1 MYPPPCIGQAE
12 PLRRPWDLTGSAGR
26 PGKNAQADRQA
37 GHWRGI
43 GKGAALPPGPKPA
56 AGYPCPRPAVGL
68 APAVAAARLLPGFA
82 KTFGRM
88 AFSIPD
94 VDDAI
99 CTGNQFARVC
109 VTRLLIAG
117 SVCCCTL
124 LPAATAS
131 LTFRRRRLKVS
142 PR

>member
-12 PLRRPWDLTGSAGR
+12 PLRRPWDLTGLRGRVAAG
-26 PGKNAQADRQA
+26 GKNAQADRQA

-82 KTFGRM
+82 KAFARM
-88 AFSIPD
+88 AFSKVFQTWTTLYAPAINSLVSASPD
-94 VDDAI
+94 
-99 CTGNQFARVC
+99 C
-109 VTRLLIAG
+109 
-117 SVCCCTL
+117 
-124 LPAATAS
+124 
-131 LTFRRRRLKVS
+131 
-142 PR
+142 